1 MRVFRFVLAAV
12 LILSFRMGYASVAPI
27 TEVRHLGL
35 SDGLSGLR
43 VFSILEDRNGAIWIS
58 TKSGVDRYNGN
69 QITNYT
75 LPGDLYYGDM
85 AGRVIQLYYD
95 GLEELWAYDNT
106 GRIYLYSEVYDRFD
120 HVAKVGDAESGDVR
134 LNRIFR
140 SDSGENLLGMAQGL
154 FSYDKEGGVTPIITD
169 VYVNDIA
176 ESDSAL
182 YVATTSGLK
191 VIGDGCQSGTV
202 KGLENENIQSLC
214 VAEESGLLLIGT
226 FNDGLF
232 KMDLDTREVSRFES
246 VRQPFSY
253 PVRAILKIS
262 ECVYAAGADGGG
274 IYTLDLNDG
283 TVELLINT
291 ESDNKNYLYSNGIY
305 TMCRDMHGNVWVGSY
320 TGGVTLIGFVKAPLE
335 HIVHERGNTR
345 SIANNNVNAIAENVN
360 GDIWYATDC
369 GVSVFRQGSGQWF
382 HRLSGSVGVTLCPSG
397 DGNVL
402 LGTYG
407 AGVFMLDKDGNV
419 VRHIDQQSGGLTSN
433 YIFSIEQDGDG
444 DYWVGAIDGK
454 LMLLDSDGV
463 LKCKYDVGQVLS
475 VEILEGTEVAAST
488 ANGFYVIEKMTGE
501 IRHYASTH
509 EQQNQNLSTYI
520 IPMLFNGDGTV
531 WLGTEGGGL
540 NLYDM
545 GERKVRRAYRMSD
558 GLPSN
563 DIYGIQQDTLGR
575 LWISTGNG
583 ISVIADSTVSSIN
596 YIVGKGSEYNKS
608 ASAVLSGGDFV
619 FGSTAGAVR
628 FSPYHFDVVD
638 YSAPLRISGF
648 SLDAVDEAK
657 RERLVPYVHDGLKSG
672 KLLLDYDCNSFTVSF
687 EAINIRYSD
696 DISYR
701 YFLEGYDNGWSELTD
716 MGVARYKNVAPGK
729 YTLFIRSVR
738 GGDNRIIDE
747 ASLSVR
753 ILQPWW
759 NTVWAWLA
767 YTALALLIIGFAFR
781 YKWNMLQKRYDQ
793 DKIRFFINT
802 AHDIRTP
809 VTLIMSPLEELLK
822 EETLSSN
829 ALYLAEIAKQ
839 NVGKLNSIA
848 SQLLD
853 FEKFESGQRRL
864 ELVTV
869 DLCEILRDEVG
880 CFLDVCAKKGIELTL
895 SLPDAPACIAGD
907 GHLLEQL
914 FDNLMSNACKYT
926 RSGGFVK
933 VSVSVTR
940 KRVTVDISDNGI
952 GIPQKG
958 RKHIFTDVYRAKNAR
973 DSQEA
978 GTGFGLLQVK
988 RIVKML
994 DGTVRFTSTEGE
1006 GTTFTVAFR
1015 HVFDEPVPFSRKTSA
1030 GSSLEEVMLS
1040 DAFGVEKREGHTIL
1054 IVDDN
1059 DDMRNYLRKA
1069 FSKDFNVAV
1078 AHSATEASVYLGK
1091 NYPDLILSDVVMP
1104 DLHGDDFCRMVKS
1117 NPDTAG
1123 IPVILLTANSDHKS
1137 VVTGLQKGADDY
1149 ITKPFSMEIL
1159 KLKVKGMI
1167 ENRNNLREGLLRHAI
1182 DNIEP
1187 GNLHVA
1193 DVEASESDRDFVAK
1207 VTDVVVRNM
1216 DDMDFSIDQ
1225 LCQEMAMS
1233 RTLFYGR
1240 LKSLTGKAPQEFIRI
1255 LRLNKAAELLKQGIP
1270 VIEVSEMVGFVN
1282 VKYFSTLFKK
1292 HFGVQP
1298 SKYCQ

>member
-1 MRVFRFVLAAV
+1 
-12 LILSFRMGYASVAPI
+12 
-27 TEVRHLGL
+27 
-35 SDGLSGLR
+35 
-43 VFSILEDRNGAIWIS
+43 
-58 TKSGVDRYNGN
+58 
-69 QITNYT
+69 
-75 LPGDLYYGDM
+75 
-85 AGRVIQLYYD
+85 
-95 GLEELWAYDNT
+95 
-106 GRIYLYSEVYDRFD
+106 
-120 HVAKVGDAESGDVR
+120 
-134 LNRIFR
+134 
-140 SDSGENLLGMAQGL
+140 
-154 FSYDKEGGVTPIITD
+154 
-169 VYVNDIA
+169 
-176 ESDSAL
+176 
-182 YVATTSGLK
+182 
-191 VIGDGCQSGTV
+191 
-202 KGLENENIQSLC
+202 
-214 VAEESGLLLIGT
+214 
-226 FNDGLF
+226 
-232 KMDLDTREVSRFES
+232 
-246 VRQPFSY
+246 
-253 PVRAILKIS
+253 
-262 ECVYAAGADGGG
+262 
-274 IYTLDLNDG
+274 
-283 TVELLINT
+283 
-291 ESDNKNYLYSNGIY
+291 
-305 TMCRDMHGNVWVGSY
+305 
-320 TGGVTLIGFVKAPLE
+320 
-335 HIVHERGNTR
+335 
-345 SIANNNVNAIAENVN
+345 
-360 GDIWYATDC
+360 
-369 GVSVFRQGSGQWF
+369 
-382 HRLSGSVGVTLCPSG
+382 
-397 DGNVL
+397 
-402 LGTYG
+402 
-407 AGVFMLDKDGNV
+407 
-419 VRHIDQQSGGLTSN
+419 
-433 YIFSIEQDGDG
+433 
-444 DYWVGAIDGK
+444 
-454 LMLLDSDGV
+454 
-463 LKCKYDVGQVLS
+463 
-475 VEILEGTEVAAST
+475 
-488 ANGFYVIEKMTGE
+488 
-501 IRHYASTH
+501 
-509 EQQNQNLSTYI
+509 
-520 IPMLFNGDGTV
+520 
-531 WLGTEGGGL
+531 
-540 NLYDM
+540 
-545 GERKVRRAYRMSD
+545 
-558 GLPSN
+558 
-563 DIYGIQQDTLGR
+563 
-575 LWISTGNG
+575 
-583 ISVIADSTVSSIN
+583 
-596 YIVGKGSEYNKS
+596 
-608 ASAVLSGGDFV
+608 
-619 FGSTAGAVR
+619 
-628 FSPYHFDVVD
+628 
-638 YSAPLRISGF
+638 
-648 SLDAVDEAK
+648 
-657 RERLVPYVHDGLKSG
+657 
-672 KLLLDYDCNSFTVSF
+672 
-687 EAINIRYSD
+687 
-696 DISYR
+696 
-701 YFLEGYDNGWSELTD
+701 
-716 MGVARYKNVAPGK
+716 
-729 YTLFIRSVR
+729 
-738 GGDNRIIDE
+738 
-747 ASLSVR
+747 
-753 ILQPWW
+753 
-759 NTVWAWLA
+759 
-767 YTALALLIIGFAFR
+767 
-781 YKWNMLQKRYDQ
+781 MLQKRYDQ

-1015 HVFDEPVPFSRKTSA
+1015 HIFDEPVPFSRKTSA

-1182 DNIEP
+1182 DNMEP